1 MEQWEFKLAA
11 MAAILLVGLAGGL
24 ISLRLERGK
33 RPEILFSY
41 GASLAAGVFL
51 GAGLIHML
59 PDSFDG
65 FAQVFPGLE
74 YPVPALLAALG
85 VLLIL
90 FLEKVLLAGRALE
103 GEEAARTAQAGVY
116 AYALT
121 VALSLHS
128 ILAGVALGADGSLVG
143 SLAIFLAIIAHKG
156 SAAFALG
163 VGLHRGGFARGRI
176 LAVITFFSFTT
187 PAGVAL
193 GLGFDWL
200 LGSAS
205 GRFFEAVF
213 DGLAAG
219 TFLYI
224 ASLDI
229 LVEEFSGGARLWNK
243 FFLVL
248 GGLALMALLALW
260 L

>member
-1 MEQWEFKLAA
+1 
-11 MAAILLVGLAGGL
+11 
-24 ISLRLERGK
+24 
-33 RPEILFSY
+33 
-41 GASLAAGVFL
+41 VFL

-59 PDSFDG
+59 PDSFAG
-65 FAQVFPGLE
+65 FAQILPGVD
-74 YPVPALLAALG
+74 YPLPALLAALG

-90 FLEKVLLAGRALE
+90 FLEKVLMAGRELADE
-103 GEEAARTAQAGVY
+103 HTAAAPQGGVY

-128 ILAGVALGADGSLVG
+128 ILAGVALGTDASLVG
-143 SLAIFLAIIAHKG
+143 SLVIFLAIIAHKG

-176 LAVITFFSFTT
+176 LAIIYMFSLTT
-187 PAGVAL
+187 PIGVGI
-193 GLGFDWL
+193 GLTFDWL
-200 LGSAS
+200 LGGAS
-205 GRFFEAVF
+205 GRLFEAVF

-229 LVEEFSGGARLWNK
+229 LVEEFSDGQRLWPK
-243 FFLVL
+243 FWLVL
-248 GGLALMALLALW
+248 SGLGLMALLALF